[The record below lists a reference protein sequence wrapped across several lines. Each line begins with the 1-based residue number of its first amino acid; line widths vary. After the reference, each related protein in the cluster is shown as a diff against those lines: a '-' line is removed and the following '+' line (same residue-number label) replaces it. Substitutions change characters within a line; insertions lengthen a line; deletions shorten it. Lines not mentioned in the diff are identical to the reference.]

1 MNARKLALICVS
13 AVATMTLV
21 TGCNGDNPVNDDTN
35 TNGTTASAPA
45 KPSPT
50 KSNTNSADKTL
61 LDEIA
66 PCDLLSDADMNKLFS
81 TDSFGHQDGGFIE
94 DYHGRHCLFTGSDA
108 RIDDDGRYS
117 LAEVSIDVL
126 VQLDDNNG
134 TLWQGIKDAS
144 DKPTVVITGVDE
156 ALKVGTGWIQAKRGQ
171 VVITVQDNNQEIKDN
186 DAVRVIQTAF
196 TNLSEHHG

>member
-21 TGCNGDNPVNDDTN
+21 TGCNGDNTNNDASND
-35 TNGTTASAPA
+35 GTTASAPA

-50 KSNTNSADKTL
+50 QSNTDADNAL

-81 TDSFGHQDGGFIE
+81 TDSFGHQGGGFIE
-94 DYHGRHCLFTGSDA
+94 DHHGRHCLFTGSDA

-144 DKPTVVITGVDE
+144 DKPTVAITGVDE